1 MILYFNRNR
10 MLNQLKILM
19 TFHVE
24 DNYKSPKFQVLPEL
38 QIPKISGIA
47 CV

>member
-1 MILYFNRNR
+1 

-24 DNYKSPKFQVLPEL
+24 DNYKSPKFQVLQEFVTVY
-38 QIPKISGIA
+38 ISNLRVI
-47 CV
+47 